1 MFGVCWQEA
10 SFLDP
15 ELDFSVASLTIF
27 PPKHAKGIKSNYRVN
42 LFISTITIGSDRVF
56 SGFLQFQLVRFLQN
70 CINYVYMQDRF

>member
-15 ELDFSVASLTIF
+15 KLDFSVAPLPIF
-27 PPKHAKGIKSNYRVN
+27 LPKYAKGIKSNYRGN
-42 LFISTITIGSDRVF
+42 LFISTTTIGSDRVF
-56 SGFLQFQLVRFLQN
+56 SGFLHFQLVRFLQN